1 LLAKFASMLDVSIHA
16 PGEGSD
22 LLYCVSTFC
31 RRVSIHA
38 PGEGSD
44 LDFALHWV
52 MAQVSIHAPGEG
64 SDERPSD

>member
-1 LLAKFASMLDVSIHA
+1 
-16 PGEGSD
+16 
-22 LLYCVSTFC
+22 
-31 RRVSIHA
+31 
-38 PGEGSD
+38 